1 MRLGCHPDAE
11 VHVRLGVLDLSARA
25 DGADSLA
32 LSQFGADPDADRT
45 EMEER
50 DRVPVLGANRHAE
63 SSVRHGPGERNHTT
77 RGCAHVGARGRPDVH
92 ATVLAA
98 QVRIVIS
105 QKPPEDWA
113 VDRPA
118 PRAGPRREGKP
129 SRHRDHHHR
138 RSVANFENHEP
149 GTVTGWSAVVKFGY
163 REGR

>member
-1 MRLGCHPDAE
+1 VRLGRHANAE
-11 VHVRLGVLDLSARA
+11 VHVRLGVLDLSTRTDDAYALALGNLGADADA
-25 DGADSLA
+25 DGS
-32 LSQFGADPDADRT
+32 

-50 DRVPVLGANRHAE
+50 DRVPVFGANRHAE
-63 SSVRHGPGERNHTT
+63 PRVRQRPGERNHTT
-77 RGCAHVGARGRPDVH
+77 RGCAHVGTRGRPDIH

-98 QVRIVIS
+98 KVRIVIS
-105 QKPPEDWA
+105 QETPEDWA

-118 PRAGPRREGKP
+118 PGPGPGGEGER
-129 SRHRDHHHR
+129 SRHCDHDRR